1 MRTTVI
7 ELDGDAVRARV
18 TPEPAWKP
26 FEEWDG
32 QPLTNVQLV
41 ELLEVPRAEL
51 QLVHLRV
58 GGHFV
63 MHSSPD
69 LAFCQVVRG
78 RGVLRLPDGERLD
91 YAGPELYVFEPGTL
105 HEWTDIEDDTL
116 LSVCLVRR
124 PSEA

>member
-1 MRTTVI
+1 MKTTVF
-7 ELDGDAVRARV
+7 ELDGDAVSARV
-18 TPEPAWKP
+18 TPEPSWQP
-26 FEEWDG
+26 FDEWDG
-32 QPLTNVQLV
+32 QPLTNVQMA

-51 QLVHLRV
+51 QLVQLRA

-78 RGVLRLPDGERLD
+78 RGVLRLPGGERLPFE
-91 YAGPELYVFEPGTL
+91 GPELYVFQPGTR
-105 HEWTDIEDDTL
+105 HEWTDIELDTL

-124 PSEA
+124 PSDG

>member
-1 MRTTVI
+1 VRTTVF
-7 ELDGDAVRARV
+7 ELAGDAVRARV

-32 QPLTNVQLV
+32 QPLTKVQMI

-51 QLVHLRV
+51 QLVQLRA

-78 RGVLRLPDGERLD
+78 RGVLRLPGGEGLR
-91 YAGPELYVFEPGTL
+91 YEGPELYVFQPGTL
-105 HEWTDIEDDTL
+105 HEWRDIDDDTL

-124 PSEA
+124 PTDV